1 MRPAW
6 SRTSGGTRDQAVSMD
21 SEVGSTY
28 TQPVYSLLLEPVD
41 AEGYDMPSATIEE
54 YLEAIY
60 KLAEKGPVRPGQLT
74 EVMGVSAPTV
84 TATLGRLQAAGLIV
98 RPEGGVELTLA
109 GRQGALDI
117 IRRHRLAERFL
128 VDVLE
133 LPWDE
138 VHEEACQLE
147 HALSPRVQ
155 QALEQFMENPAVCP
169 HGHPIPAADG
179 SIAVLPGTPLC
190 DNGPGDEVEIVR
202 ISDEDG
208 ELLSYLSSLGMF
220 PGTSVRV
227 CDIAPFKG
235 PLLVEVGDA
244 RYALGR
250 DIAEKIVVNRRGS
263 GKRRGRRGARA

>member
-1 MRPAW
+1 
-6 SRTSGGTRDQAVSMD
+6 
-21 SEVGSTY
+21 
-28 TQPVYSLLLEPVD
+28 
-41 AEGYDMPSATIEE
+41 MPSATIEE

-60 KLAEKGPVRPGQLT
+60 KLAEKGPVRPSQLA

-84 TATLGRLQAAGLIV
+84 TATLGRLQSAGLIE
-98 RPEGGVELTLA
+98 RPDGGVELTNA
-109 GRQGALDI
+109 GRRGALDI

-128 VDVLE
+128 VDVLG
-133 LPWDE
+133 LSWDE

-155 QALEQFMENPAVCP
+155 RALETFMENPAVCP
-169 HGHPIPAADG
+169 HGHPIPAEDG
-179 SIAVLPGTPLC
+179 SIADPRGTPLC
-190 DNGPGDEVEIVR
+190 DNGAGDEVEIVR
-202 ISDEDG
+202 IADEDG

-220 PGTSVRV
+220 PGTSVKV

-250 DIAEKIVVNRRGS
+250 EVAEKIVVS
-263 GKRRGRRGARA
+263 GPAGRQRRGRRGGRR

>member
-1 MRPAW
+1 
-6 SRTSGGTRDQAVSMD
+6 
-21 SEVGSTY
+21 
-28 TQPVYSLLLEPVD
+28 
-41 AEGYDMPSATIEE
+41 MPSATLEE

-60 KLAEKGPVRPGQLT
+60 KLAEKGPVRPGQLA
-74 EVMGVSAPTV
+74 EAIGVSAPTV
-84 TATLGRLQAAGLIV
+84 TATLGRLQAAGFIE
-98 RPEGGVELTLA
+98 RPDGGVELTHA
-109 GRQGALDI
+109 GRRGALDI

-128 VDVLE
+128 VDVLQ
-133 LPWDE
+133 LPWSE

-155 QALEQFMENPAVCP
+155 QALEEFMESPDVCP

-179 SIAVLPGTPLC
+179 TIAVSEGAPLC
-190 DNGPGDEVEIVR
+190 ENSAGDEVEIVR
-202 ISDEDG
+202 IADEDG

-220 PGTSVRV
+220 PGTPVRV

-250 DIAEKIVVNRRGS
+250 DVAEKIVVNKAS
-263 GKRRGRRGARA
+263 GRQRRGRRGGRR